1 MPIKPEN
8 MNGDF
13 ETVDFVKN
21 RHIIVYDNIQ
31 NETYPM
37 HWHNS
42 IEIVMPL
49 SETYVINCSEER
61 FILNE
66 REILI
71 IPAGT
76 LHQID
81 AQKGRRIFL
90 LMDYNTIS
98 CNPALNYISD
108 FIQSPIYFSL
118 KEDSEILSK
127 LNYTIQEI
135 YREYFDYNITTEIY
149 VYIKFLT
156 LLYDVIKFK
165 ILGNKKTKPSESDK
179 VFEMTIKYINK
190 NYMNDISLDTL
201 AKVSGYSKFY
211 FSKMFYK
218 YTNSSV
224 PDFINKRRIK
234 ASELLLADG
243 KYSITDIAG
252 LTGFFS
258 ITTFNR
264 VFKKINGC
272 TPSEFRKFNIENHI
286 DIFGCEH
293 L

>member
-49 SETYVINCSEER
+49 SETYVINCSEEK

-98 CNPALNYISD
+98 CNPALNYVSD

-156 LLYDVIKFK
+156 LLYDVIKCK
-165 ILGNKKTKPSESDK
+165 ILGNKKTEPSESDK
-179 VFEMTIKYINK
+179 VFEMTIKYIVMK
-190 NYMNDISLDTL
+190 LDENERGNQTRL
-201 AKVSGYSKFY
+201 MKVKDMILVDAIEEKREKDEEGRQQRHASGF
-211 FSKMFYK
+211 
-218 YTNSSV
+218 
-224 PDFINKRRIK
+224 
-234 ASELLLADG
+234 
-243 KYSITDIAG
+243 
-252 LTGFFS
+252 
-258 ITTFNR
+258 
-264 VFKKINGC
+264 
-272 TPSEFRKFNIENHI
+272 
-286 DIFGCEH
+286 H